1 MSEQVLD
8 LRRFLQIARRHKAVV
23 VAATVL
29 GLLAGLGFTLL
40 NPPLPTSN
48 ALVLLAPSVTRS
60 YIGTQVVIAASDPV
74 LEGAVRLVTPPVSL
88 QTLQNDVKATSLTS
102 NIVSIT
108 ARGKTAAQSE
118 SIANAVAES
127 YIDYVGR
134 KNSAVGTVQAEVLSV
149 ATHATLGSLRIRLL
163 ITGGVGMLLGA
174 LIGSI
179 IAVAVGRN
187 RRLLRERDEIAAASG
202 APVLASI
209 PVRHPSGPGGWTRL
223 LEEYEPGVVHATS
236 LGRVLHQVGLHG
248 VLSGEAGDAFR
259 YSLEVMSLASDAGAL
274 ALGPQLAAF
283 AASLGVPTALVIGPQ
298 QEAKAAAGLRA
309 ACETTPDAR
318 SRRLSHLQLSV
329 LGDGHGY
336 RPHGAL
342 LTIVICVV
350 NGRAPRVADL
360 IPATATLLAV
370 SAGAATAEQLA
381 TVAAR
386 CAAAGRRIAGVVV
399 ADPDST
405 DRTTGRV
412 PQRPGP
418 ASRVQ
423 PTRVT

>member
-8 LRRFLQIARRHKAVV
+8 LRKFLQIARRHKAIV
-23 VAATVL
+23 VAATLL
-29 GLLAGLGFTLL
+29 GMLAGLGFTLQ

-48 ALVLLAPSVTRS
+48 ALVVLAPSVTRS
-60 YIGTQVVIAASDPV
+60 IGTQVVIAASDPV
-74 LEGAVRLVTPPVSL
+74 LAGAEPLVTPPVSL
-88 QTLQNDVKATSLTS
+88 QTLRNNVKASSLTS
-102 NIVSIT
+102 TIVSIT
-108 ARGKTAAQSE
+108 AKGHTAAQAK

-127 YIDYVGR
+127 YIDYIGR
-134 KNSAVGTVQAEVLSV
+134 RNSAVGQVRADVLSV
-149 ATHATLGSLRIRLL
+149 ATRPTAGSLRIRLL
-163 ITGGVGMLLGA
+163 ITGVVGMLLGA

-179 IAVAVGRN
+179 IAVAAGRN

-223 LEEYEPGVVHATS
+223 LQEYEPGAVHATS
-236 LGRVLHQVGLHG
+236 LSKALHQVGLHG
-248 VLSGEAGDAFR
+248 VLSGEAGEDFW

-274 ALGPQLAAF
+274 AIGPQLATF
-283 AASLGVPTALVIGPQ
+283 AASLGIPTALVIGPQ

-318 SRRLSHLQLSV
+318 SRRLSHLQVSV
-329 LGDGHGY
+329 QADGHGY
-336 RPHGAL
+336 QPHGAL
-342 LTIVICVV
+342 LTIVICIV

-360 IPATATLLAV
+360 TRSTATLLAV

-412 PQRPGP
+412 PQRPGS
-418 ASRVQ
+418 ARRVQ

>member
-8 LRRFLQIARRHKAVV
+8 LRRFLQIARRHKAIV

-48 ALVLLAPSVTRS
+48 ALVVLAPSVTR
-60 YIGTQVVIAASDPV
+60 YIRTQVVIAASDPV
-74 LEGAVRLVTPPVSL
+74 LEGAVRLVTPPETL
-88 QTLQNDVKATSLTS
+88 QTLRNNVKATSLTS

-108 ARGKTAAQSE
+108 ARGNTAAQSE
-118 SIANAVAES
+118 RIANAVAES

-274 ALGPQLAAF
+274 ALGPELAAF
-283 AASLGVPTALVIGPQ
+283 AASLGIPTASAL
-298 QEAKAAAGLRA
+298 
-309 ACETTPDAR
+309 
-318 SRRLSHLQLSV
+318 SRRPRLRQV
-329 LGDGHGY
+329 CEPPA
-336 RPHGAL
+336 RP
-342 LTIVICVV
+342 
-350 NGRAPRVADL
+350 
-360 IPATATLLAV
+360 
-370 SAGAATAEQLA
+370 
-381 TVAAR
+381 
-386 CAAAGRRIAGVVV
+386 RRMR
-399 ADPDST
+399 
-405 DRTTGRV
+405 DRDD
-412 PQRPGP
+412 
-418 ASRVQ
+418 
-423 PTRVT
+423 